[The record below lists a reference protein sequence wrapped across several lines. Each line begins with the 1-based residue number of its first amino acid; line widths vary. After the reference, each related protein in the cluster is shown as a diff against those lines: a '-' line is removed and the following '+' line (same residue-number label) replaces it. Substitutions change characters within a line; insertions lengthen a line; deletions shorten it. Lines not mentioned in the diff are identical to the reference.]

1 MDQRRHYSHMPQA
14 EFKKAVKKAAEP
26 MYTALTKVQADPGF
40 AGLSEEVRGILA
52 ELLQGLKKPV
62 DEGK

>member
-1 MDQRRHYSHMPQA
+1 
-14 EFKKAVKKAAEP
+14 

-40 AGLSEEVRGILA
+40 AKLSKEVRELLA

-62 DEGK
+62 DDGK